1 MNKDELFDV
10 SPKEEIIDMIMRE
23 MTSLKRRMGEVKDQ
37 VDSMQSQVDREQNR
51 YSHLATEL
59 RTIKDN
65 LDTTPRS
72 DIRDKYDEA
81 LEQRFRLASMRGQME
96 KSESNF
102 EYMSQMQNL
111 LQQVLAK
118 VQNMS
123 DEVPQ
128 QDTKSKPNS
137 AQLDIIGI
145 IRAQEEER
153 QRMARAMH
161 DGPAQSLTN
170 FILQTE
176 ICQRLFERNPDR
188 AAEELNNLKTN
199 ASKTFQKVRE
209 FIFDLRPMM
218 LDDLGVAPTVRRYV
232 ESYGD
237 KSDIEVN
244 LEISGDERR
253 LENYRE
259 VMIFR
264 AIQDAMG
271 LARDYANPTEIN
283 VKLDITGRIAR
294 ISVEDNGRGFDS
306 EGIFEQRSG
315 NEDARVQAL
324 AMLKGK
330 FELVGGT
337 IDVRSRENEGTMVRL
352 ELPTG
357 E

>member
-1 MNKDELFDV
+1 MNKDELFEV
-10 SPKEEIIDMIMRE
+10 SPKDEIIDLINRE
-23 MTSLKRRMGEVKDQ
+23 LTSLKRRMGEVKDQ
-37 VDSMQSQVDREQNR
+37 IDSQQNQVEREQNR

-59 RTIKDN
+59 RAIKDN

-72 DIRDKYDEA
+72 DIRDKYEEA
-81 LEQRFRLASMRGQME
+81 LEVRFRLATMRGQME

-102 EYMSQMQNL
+102 DYMRQLLNL

-118 VQNMS
+118 VQGMS
-123 DEVPQ
+123 DVVPQ
-128 QDTKSKPNS
+128 EDVKEKPKSG
-137 AQLDIIGI
+137 QLDIIGI

-170 FILQTE
+170 FILQTD
-176 ICQRLFERNPDR
+176 ICQRLFDRNPDR
-188 AAEELNNLKTN
+188 AAEELNNLKTT

-218 LDDLGVAPTVRRYV
+218 LDDLGIAPTVRRYV

-244 LEISGDERR
+244 LDILGDERR
-253 LENYRE
+253 LENYLE

-264 AIQDAMG
+264 AIQDVMS

-283 VKLDITGRIAR
+283 VKLDMSSRIAR

-330 FELVGGT
+330 FELVGGS
-337 IDVRSRENEGTMVRL
+337 IDVRSRENEGTTVRL

>member
-1 MNKDELFDV
+1 MNKDELFEV
-10 SPKEEIIDMIMRE
+10 SPKDEIIDMINRE
-23 MTSLKRRMGEVKDQ
+23 VTSLKRRMGEVKDHIESQQNQ
-37 VDSMQSQVDREQNR
+37 VEREQNR

-65 LDTTPRS
+65 LDTTPRT
-72 DIRDKYDEA
+72 DIRDKYEEA
-81 LEQRFRLASMRGQME
+81 LESRFRLTTMRSQME

-102 EYMSQMQNL
+102 DYMRQVLNL
-111 LQQVLAK
+111 MQQVLTK
-118 VQNMS
+118 VQGMS
-123 DEVPQ
+123 DTPPQ
-128 QDTKSKPNS
+128 EDISEKPKSG
-137 AQLDIIGI
+137 QFDIIGI

-170 FILQTE
+170 FILQTD
-176 ICQRLFERNPDR
+176 ICQRLFDRNPDR
-188 AAEELNNLKTN
+188 AAEELNNLKAT

-244 LEISGDERR
+244 LDILGDERR
-253 LENYRE
+253 LENYLE

-264 AIQDAMG
+264 AIQDVMG

-283 VKLDITGRIAR
+283 VKLDMSSRIAR

-306 EGIFEQRSG
+306 EGIFDGRGG

-324 AMLKGK
+324 MMLKGK

-337 IDVRSRENEGTMVRL
+337 IDVRSRENEGTTVRL